1 LLEVAMRR
9 VLTLAALTAGLLLV
23 ATPAQAF
30 AHNSVHNPYLHA
42 LLDVLTL
49 AVVLSPVA
57 TAYAWGPRRRGWL
70 IALIAVVQLPV
81 AIIGFVPIIEPALHL
96 SAVAVAAALTGTS
109 LWLVRRTRTAE
120 ATEAEPQTAAP

>member
-1 LLEVAMRR
+1 MRR
-9 VLTLAALTAGLLLV
+9 VLTLAALTGGLLLI
-23 ATPAQAF
+23 ASPAQAF
-30 AHNSVHNPYLHA
+30 AHNHVHNPYLHA
-42 LLDVLTL
+42 LLDIVTL
-49 AVVLSPVA
+49 FVVFSPIA

-109 LWLVRRTRTAE
+109 LWLVRRARRSE
-120 ATEAEPQTAAP
+120 ATEAEPQTATP